1 MIHGLK
7 PYPTYKDPGVPSF
20 GRVPSHWDVRR
31 MRNAV
36 DMRVSNVDKHSKD
49 DELTVRLCNYVD
61 VYKHERITKDL
72 PFMRATAS
80 LSEIERFKLQD
91 GDVLITKDSESWTDI
106 GVPAIVEYSADD
118 LLCGYHLALLR
129 PFADVNG
136 SFLFRALQSTPIA
149 YQFHVEANGV
159 TRFGLS
165 HSAIKSIWLPV
176 PNRSEQSAITRFL
189 DHADARI
196 RRYIRA
202 KQKLIKLLEEEKQA
216 IVHRVIARGLDPNVK
231 VKPSGV
237 EWLGHVPQHWE
248 IKRLHQITD
257 PRRPV
262 MYGIVLPGP
271 NVDDGVFIVK
281 GGNCE
286 PGKLRADK
294 LARTTREIEGRYARS
309 RLQENDIVFAIRGG
323 VGAAEIVPPELAG
336 ANVTQDAARIAPDTG
351 IDPRWLLHAVRAPI
365 FQEHAKARMVGA
377 TVRGINIRDLKR
389 IEIAVPPS
397 GEQTDIVR
405 HLEVATA
412 DLSAAIGRAS
422 SEISLLQ
429 EFRTRLNADVVTGKL
444 DVREAAAKLPDEV
457 PPPVPLDEIDD
468 LPQDEQSAEM
478 GELGAEDAA

>member
-1 MIHGLK
+1 MIDGLK
-7 PYPTYKDPGVPSF
+7 PYPEYKDSCVAQLGEVPKHWSTEPIARIGQLLKGRGGSKEDEQTSGVPCVRYGDLYTRHEFFIHSAKAYVSPERASAYTSIRPGDLLF
-20 GRVPSHWDVRR
+20 AASGETFEDIGRS
-31 MRNAV
+31 AV
-36 DMRVSNVDKHSKD
+36 NLLEGDAV
-49 DELTVRLCNYVD
+49 CG
-61 VYKHERITKDL
+61 
-72 PFMRATAS
+72 
-80 LSEIERFKLQD
+80 
-91 GDVLITKDSESWTDI
+91 GDVI
-106 GVPAIVEYSADD
+106 
-118 LLCGYHLALLR
+118 LLR
-129 PFADVNG
+129 PTRDVN
-136 SFLFRALQSTPIA
+136 L
-149 YQFHVEANGV
+149 
-159 TRFGLS
+159 
-165 HSAIKSIWLPV
+165 
-176 PNRSEQSAITRFL
+176 RFL
-189 DHADARI
+189 GYATDSLPSRNQKAMMGRGFTVVHIYGSALKRLTLAIPPLDEQTAIARFIDHAEARI
-196 RRYIRA
+196 RRYIAA
-202 KQKLIKLLEEEKQA
+202 KQKLIKLLEEEKRA
-216 IVHRVIARGLDPNVK
+216 IVHRIITHGLNPNVK
-231 VKPSGV
+231 LKPSGV
-237 EWLGHVPQHWE
+237 EWLGNVPAHWE

-389 IEIAVPPS
+389 IELAVPPS

-422 SEISLLQ
+422 SEISLLR
-429 EFRTRLNADVVTGKL
+429 EFRTRLIADVVTGKL

-457 PPPVPLDEIDD
+457 PAPVPLDEIDD
-468 LPQDEQSAEM
+468 LPQDEESAEM
-478 GELGAEDAA
+478 GELEADDAA